1 MSEHADFLSNSEAAA
16 RFTVEPVQN
25 GFVVTVSP
33 DAGRSPYNC
42 GTRHVAKSTVE
53 LDRLLAMLAREQ
65 IDRIVAQYK
74 PAETPPEKG

>member
-1 MSEHADFLSNSEAAA
+1 MSKQADFLSKSCAGA

-33 DAGRSPYNC
+33 DTDRSPYYC
-42 GTRHVAKSTVE
+42 GDRHVAKSTVD
-53 LDRLLAMLAREQ
+53 LDRLLATLAREQ

-74 PAETPPEKG
+74 PADTPPDKG